1 MKRRT
6 LKLLSQFMF
15 SIVVIV
21 IFGFSGAHAALR
33 PYNYLGTVTAID
45 TEKNIIEIQIEYEGC
60 GPEWI
65 HYTDTLRGQAP
76 QNAVN
81 GLKVNDYVEA
91 VSLGVP
97 GEKWVAM
104 GKMESEHITYI
115 YGDPAFLISD
125 LLGNYTVTYENT
137 PDCMTCSGSTCSV
150 EYTTV
155 VITDENEHQTTMQ
168 VYLGKTSVSEGDPYT
183 IEVTFHSGEA
193 YSYPECSD
201 NPPPP
206 GPQVISDFTIH
217 ISGTSDVLLWVY
229 VQAFIVVVALVVI
242 FLLIRK
248 KGHK

>member
-45 TEKNIIEIQIEYEGC
+45 IEKNIIEIQTEYEGC

-65 HYTDTLRGQAP
+65 HYTDTLRGEAP

-97 GEKWVAM
+97 GEKWVAI
-104 GKMESEHITYI
+104 GKMESEHITDI

-229 VQAFIVVVALVVI
+229 VQAFIVVAALVVI
-242 FLLIRK
+242 FLLIIK
-248 KGHK
+248 KRYK